1 MLARS
6 APVDLS
12 ALNVFSGVVA
22 AIGPGERPIMD
33 VRVDCNGEAL
43 MARLTRYSIE
53 RLQLAP
59 GVSVYALVKS
69 VALDRRSLSGPIY
82 DSEADDHANSD

>member
-1 MLARS
+1 
-6 APVDLS
+6 
-12 ALNVFSGVVA
+12 
-22 AIGPGERPIMD
+22 
-33 VRVDCNGEAL
+33 

-59 GVSVYALVKS
+59 GVPVYALVKS

-82 DSEADDHANSD
+82 GSETDDRDNSD